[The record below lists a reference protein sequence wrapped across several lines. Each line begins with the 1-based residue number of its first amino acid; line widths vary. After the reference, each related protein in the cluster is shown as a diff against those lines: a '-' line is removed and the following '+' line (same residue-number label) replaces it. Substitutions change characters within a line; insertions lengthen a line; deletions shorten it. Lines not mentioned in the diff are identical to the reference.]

1 MNTFKAVFMN
11 GYCQTLL
18 GLVHTANEP
27 EMAVGIIDEIEPLLC
42 VKRGEYFSARHTFV
56 KTYTKST
63 RQLVER
69 ARVLYAQPEHA
80 ASNVYPD
87 QASRRVFDWCLVEFA
102 QGDLDALRHVL
113 TTPAPNKY
121 ITSKER
127 RERWHDARQ
136 ELIIDILTLCDIVVN
151 HKAIA

>member
-1 MNTFKAVFMN
+1 MNTFKAVFVN
-11 GYCQTLL
+11 GYLQTLL
-18 GLVHTANEP
+18 GLVHAANEP
-27 EMAVGIIDEIEPLLC
+27 ELAVGVIDRLEALLTA
-42 VKRGEYFSARHTFV
+42 KRAEHLSARHTFV

-69 ARVLYAQPEHA
+69 SRVLYAQPEHA
-80 ASNVYPD
+80 ASNAYPAL
-87 QASRRVFDWCLVEFA
+87 ASRRVYDWCLVNFGE
-102 QGDLDALRHVL
+102 GDLSALKHVL
-113 TTPAPNKY
+113 LHPSPGKY
-121 ITSKER
+121 IANKER

>member
-27 EMAVGIIDEIEPLLC
+27 EMAVGIVDELESLLT
-42 VKRGEYFSARHTFV
+42 VKRGEYLSSRHTFV

-80 ASNVYPD
+80 ASNMYPAE
-87 QASRRVFDWCLVEFA
+87 ASRRVFDWCLVDFSK
-102 QGDLDALRHVL
+102 GDLDALKRVL
-113 TTPAPNKY
+113 TSPDPTKY